1 MLPLQLTLFP
11 PLFSVCFFLCLS
23 LSPSVSRTP
32 SNAPASGVRGGVRG
46 GRQRTSQGCADLWS
60 ICYEADLGV
69 RVPQGQKGPA
79 QGQAASVAS
88 EPRTAGARSP
98 LAPSPR
104 GVASSQLC
112 GLAAPALTSGAASGA
127 WFCTNTSRAR
137 APGAAMTQGPR
148 PPGGK
153 RKVLSL

>member
-1 MLPLQLTLFP
+1 MLLPREYWVG
-11 PLFSVCFFLCLS
+11 SEAGD
-23 LSPSVSRTP
+23 
-32 SNAPASGVRGGVRG
+32 NAPYKA
-46 GRQRTSQGCADLWS
+46 GRTVLWS
-60 ICYEADLGV
+60 ICYEADQGV

-79 QGQAASVAS
+79 QGQAS

-98 LAPSPR
+98 LAAPPDPP